1 LTEFVERPEDAE
13 DAEEYEDI
21 FVFPSHTS

>member
-1 LTEFVERPEDAE
+1 MTEFVERPEDAE